1 MFVFYQKSITIVPS
15 FLFFFVVPVLGLP
28 GPWLLFFFLATE
40 GESLSSDTNRKQ

>member
-15 FLFFFVVPVLGLP
+15 FFFVVPVLGLP
-28 GPWLLFFFLATE
+28 GPWLFFFLATE